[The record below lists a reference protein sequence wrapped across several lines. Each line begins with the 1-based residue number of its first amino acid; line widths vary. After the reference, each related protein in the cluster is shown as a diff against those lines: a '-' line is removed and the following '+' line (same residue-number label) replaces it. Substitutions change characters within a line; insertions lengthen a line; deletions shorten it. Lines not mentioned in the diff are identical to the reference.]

1 MGKVIDATYLFV
13 ANRKPEVLGLDCD
26 PLPAY
31 GTKFPAEA
39 KARDNVRRLP
49 KGRPAPV
56 GLSIR
61 R

>member
-26 PLPAY
+26 PFPVY
-31 GTKFPAEA
+31 GKKGPVRP

-49 KGRPAPV
+49 KGRRAPV